1 VIPSGRTAAD
11 AVTAARIL
19 GISYGTFKNK
29 RTKLNLPPLISRAGA
44 RHQLWDYQ
52 QLAAALAGEDVP
64 PLPEAVEHPED
75 LLDAEEARLT
85 IPEEQRPTAA
95 AWSTYLT
102 GKSAPEPD
110 AMVCDAVPHYR
121 RGRVPEL
128 VAARPAPGGAPG
140 RGRTKGAVDKGE
152 RHLTAEVHRRAA
164 QRRERTRELLRQ
176 AFAAGG
182 DLFPAEVALELE
194 VTIRHAERLIAD
206 ARHP

>member
-1 VIPSGRTAAD
+1 VIPYGRTAAD
-11 AVTAARIL
+11 ATTAANIL
-19 GISYGTFKNK
+19 GISLRTFNNK
-29 RTKLNLPPLISRAGA
+29 RAKMKLPPLLSRTRA

-52 QLAAALAGEDVP
+52 QLTAALAGEDIS
-64 PLPEAVEHPED
+64 PLPEQPEHPRD

-85 IPEEQRPTAA
+85 IPEEQRPTTA
-95 AWSTYLT
+95 AWSNYLT

-128 VAARPAPGGAPG
+128 LAERPAPGGAPG
-140 RGRTKGAVDKGE
+140 RGRTKGAADKGE
-152 RHLTAEVHRRAA
+152 RHLTALVHQRAA
-164 QRRERTRELLRQ
+164 QRRDRTRELLQQ
-176 AFAAGG
+176 ASAAGV
-182 DLFPAEVALELE
+182 DLFPADVALELE